1 MRSAVDTAGMANKS
15 EPSKPIIWN
24 VFKITAKAIFLG
36 VIEAPDEATAIER
49 GAAEFKVA
57 ANGLMAIRR

>member
-1 MRSAVDTAGMANKS
+1 MTNKS
-15 EPSKPIIWN
+15 EPSKRIIWN
-24 VFKITAKAIFLG
+24 VYKITGKDIFLG
-36 VIEAPDEATAIER
+36 AIEAPDEATAIER